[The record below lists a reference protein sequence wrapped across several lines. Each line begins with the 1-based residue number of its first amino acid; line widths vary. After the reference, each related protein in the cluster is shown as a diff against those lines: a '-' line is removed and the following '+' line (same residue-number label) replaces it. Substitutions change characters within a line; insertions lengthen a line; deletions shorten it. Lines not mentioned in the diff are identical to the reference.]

1 MVEIHAVTFLVEDT
15 QATLCHSLLTGEVH
29 LILLPVFAVDGNGL
43 FVDNLVVL
51 VNQFYTNLS
60 RLAVGSMQTSIDRE
74 EIFHVF
80 LEAHAEESVVVDTTT
95 LLTMTGIEDGYIVRV
110 AFESRAV
117 GAQ

>member
-15 QATLCHSLLTGEVH
+15 QTTLSHSLLTGEVH

-43 FVDNLVVL
+43 LVDNLVVL
-51 VNQFYTNLS
+51 INQFYANLC
-60 RLAVGSMQTSIDRE
+60 RLAVGSMQTSVDRE

-80 LEAHAEESVVVDTTT
+80 FEAHAEESVVVDTTA

-110 AFESRAV
+110 TVKGRTV